1 MKKPTKQAKQSYF
14 LLITVILVGLVLL
27 GILLIGFIPKKE
39 TTTVEQPHFEQ
50 FTSNPQVILETSFGP
65 IVLELYHEQAPITVT
80 NFLRYVDSHFYD
92 GTIFHRV
99 IPGFMIQ
106 GGGFTE
112 AMEEKRT
119 EAPIKNE
126 AGNGLSNLRGTVAM
140 ARTAVVDSATSQF
153 FINTVDNFYL
163 DHRDK
168 SVEGYG
174 YCVFGQVI
182 EGLEIVDQIQKV
194 PTKTLGYFQDV
205 PKEPV
210 IILSARRVESE

>member
-1 MKKPTKQAKQSYF
+1 MERPARQAKHKYF
-14 LLITVILVGLVLL
+14 LIITVVLVGLSLL
-27 GILLIGFIPKKE
+27 GILTYRVIPKKE
-39 TTTVEQPHFEQ
+39 TTMEKPQSGQ
-50 FTSNPQVILETSFGP
+50 FTSNPQVVLETSLGP
-65 IVLELYHEQAPITVT
+65 VVLELYHEQAPITVA
-80 NFLRYVDSHFYD
+80 NFLSYVDSHFYD

-112 AMEEKRT
+112 VMEEKKT

-126 AGNGLSNLRGTVAM
+126 AGNGLPNLRGTVAM

-153 FINTVDNFYL
+153 FINTVDNSYL

-182 EGLEIVDQIQKV
+182 KGLEIVDRIQKV
-194 PTKTLGYFQDV
+194 PTRTIGYFQDV
-205 PKEPV
+205 PEEPV
-210 IILSARRVESE
+210 IILSARRVENE

>member
-1 MKKPTKQAKQSYF
+1 MKKPTKQTKRNNC
-14 LLITVILVGLVLL
+14 LLITVILIGLVLL
-27 GILLIGFIPKKE
+27 GILTFGFISKKE
-39 TTTVEQPHFEQ
+39 TTKMEQPQFEQ
-50 FTSNPQVILETSFGP
+50 FTSNPQVVLETSLGP
-65 IVLELYHEQAPITVT
+65 IVLELYHEQAPITVA

-112 AMEEKRT
+112 AMEEKHT

-163 DHRDK
+163 DHQDT
-168 SVEGYG
+168 SIEGYG
-174 YCVFGQVI
+174 YCVFGQVTK
-182 EGLEIVDQIQKV
+182 GMEIVDRIQKI
-194 PTKTLGYFQDV
+194 PTGTVGYFQDV
-205 PKEPV
+205 PQEPV
-210 IILSARRVESE
+210 IILSARRVETE